1 MTVYTVSFK
10 SIIET
15 DTDIITSSFS
25 TREKAKEYQEKL
37 KDLFEKLGL
46 SDFQVSIDAVY
57 IDDDTTYI
65 EWLDNTFK
73 EVQP

>member
-1 MTVYTVSFK
+1 MIVYTVSFK

-65 EWLDNTFK
+65 EWLGNTFK
-73 EVQP
+73 EV

>member
-1 MTVYTVSFK
+1 MIVSTVSFK

-25 TREKAKEYQEKL
+25 AREKAKEYREKL

-57 IDDDTTYI
+57 IDDNTTYI

-73 EVQP
+73 EV

>member
-1 MTVYTVSFK
+1 MIVYTVSFK

-57 IDDDTTYI
+57 IDDNTTYI

-73 EVQP
+73 EA

>member
-1 MTVYTVSFK
+1 MIVYTVSFK

-15 DTDIITSSFS
+15 DTDIIISSFS
-25 TREKAKEYQEKL
+25 TREKAKEHQEKL

-46 SDFQVSIDAVY
+46 SNFQVSIDAVY